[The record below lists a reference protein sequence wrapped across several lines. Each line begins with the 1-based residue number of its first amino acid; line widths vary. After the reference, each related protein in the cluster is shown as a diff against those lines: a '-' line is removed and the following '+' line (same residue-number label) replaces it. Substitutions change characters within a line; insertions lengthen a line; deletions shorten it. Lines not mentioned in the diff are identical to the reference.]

1 MGQISLPVL
10 NRTGCSMFWNNTW
23 DNTHNFQ
30 QNIKEDMYIN
40 LVLQSFINYPI
51 TNKTKF
57 FNEMNY
63 EDFRNDS
70 RGCGII
76 IDEYMHYSL
85 DAVLDEQFAKKIPIY
100 FSKVWILRFQNW
112 LIVFVI
118 FFRSSTNMTN
128 LKTLELFLDL
138 KKTDEITKNNLVF
151 LESNYLIYN
160 YIFFKKK
167 C

>member
-1 MGQISLPVL
+1 
-10 NRTGCSMFWNNTW
+10 
-23 DNTHNFQ
+23 
-30 QNIKEDMYIN
+30 
-40 LVLQSFINYPI
+40 
-51 TNKTKF
+51 
-57 FNEMNY
+57 MNY

-100 FSKVWILRFQNW
+100 FSKVWVLRFQNW

-138 KKTDEITKNNLVF
+138 KKNRWNN
-151 LESNYLIYN
+151 
-160 YIFFKKK
+160 
-167 C
+167 